1 MAVDDSKLACSQRR
15 HSSLAQIFPKKSQK
29 MGLADI
35 YPENLLPIL
44 VASAIVG
51 GLAVSW
57 PSVVNSYDEDRR
69 SSLFFERWAISSS

>member
-1 MAVDDSKLACSQRR
+1 
-15 HSSLAQIFPKKSQK
+15 

-51 GLAVSW
+51 GLAV
-57 PSVVNSYDEDRR
+57 
-69 SSLFFERWAISSS
+69 RWLSMVKLM